1 MGSHPGNGSQRLRV
15 VVCQTFKNSSHYIGI
30 RRGGSKSRIESLW
43 QSSVTPA
50 KFLSARHNDV
60 SVVRSRVLRLETT
73 CVRQRQNQKKC
84 RQERHTSTEQSISSE
99 REALR
104 SISCLSQFHL
114 RPPVSFRNSL

>member
-60 SVVRSRVLRLETT
+60 SVVGGRVLPLKTT
-73 CVRQRQNQKKC
+73 SVRQRQNQKKC
-84 RQERHTSTEQSISSE
+84 RQERHPSAQQPISGE

-104 SISCLSQFHL
+104 SYFCLS
-114 RPPVSFRNSL
+114 